1 MQGMGWLTFNAYVSV
16 WGSKLRLVTLE
27 LNVCGLLRLVGR
39 IAGLKRGFTIHESR
53 ACAGQGAMLIVPSR
67 KHKTRQ
73 AKHDALN
80 HENVCK
86 SPTNTRSITWKPKL
100 HPVCDKCLPSQTE
113 LSPST
118 SKFPRVLPCQPNYI
132 SPYT

>member
-1 MQGMGWLTFNAYVSV
+1 M
-16 WGSKLRLVTLE
+16 RLF
-27 LNVCGLLRLVGR
+27 RLVGR

-80 HENVCK
+80 HENAGDERAQPAPPQGEFGQGGLKQGSARAPRK
-86 SPTNTRSITWKPKL
+86 SSASAQIADML
-100 HPVCDKCLPSQTE
+100 
-113 LSPST
+113 
-118 SKFPRVLPCQPNYI
+118 I
-132 SPYT
+132 I